1 MAKKRVW
8 IGSQGPFLYE
18 DEDYNGLETE
28 GTVVS
33 ESLAFTT
40 GSATTS
46 ILVSNSSKQVEE
58 YQTPPVVSNLTT
70 SATTAQIISKLNQAL
85 ETLREINIIQ

>member
-1 MAKKRVW
+1 MAKKKVW
-8 IGSQGPFLYE
+8 VGTQGPFLYE
-18 DEDYNGLETE
+18 DQDYNGLETE
-28 GTVVS
+28 GTIVS

-58 YQTPPVVSNLTT
+58 YQTPPTISNLTT
-70 SATTAQIISKLNQAL
+70 SATTSEIISKINNTLNAL
-85 ETLREINIIQ
+85 RDVNIIQ